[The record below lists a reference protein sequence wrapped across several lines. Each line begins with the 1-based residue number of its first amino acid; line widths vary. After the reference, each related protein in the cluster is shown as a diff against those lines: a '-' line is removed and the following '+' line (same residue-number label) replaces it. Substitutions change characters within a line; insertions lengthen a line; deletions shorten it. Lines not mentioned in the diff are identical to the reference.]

1 MALNGSRSANRDR
14 MRGYLELRE
23 TEGLTY
29 KALSARTG
37 VKIATLA
44 RWQRVFREE
53 ATAPPRAA
61 EERPSEAPSPFV
73 ELVVGNKP
81 APPPTK
87 TSQWF
92 EVLLDG
98 KVIKVPFDFDS
109 AALIKLIGVLK
120 QAC

>member
-1 MALNGSRSANRDR
+1 

-37 VKIATLA
+37 VKVATLA

-53 ATAPPRAA
+53 SSPPTRVS
-61 EERPSEAPSPFV
+61 EESPPKTPSPFV

-81 APPPTK
+81 APSPK
-87 TSQWF
+87 ISKWF
-92 EVLLDG
+92 EVLIEG
-98 KVIKVPFDFDS
+98 MVIKVPFDFES
-109 AALIKLIGVLK
+109 AALAQLISVLR

>member
-1 MALNGSRSANRDR
+1 MALNGSRAANRDR
-14 MRGYLELRE
+14 MRGYLKVRE
-23 TEGLTY
+23 AEDLTY

-44 RWQRVFREE
+44 RWQRVFRDEGASPPVEE
-53 ATAPPRAA
+53 SRNET
-61 EERPSEAPSPFV
+61 PSPFV

-81 APPPTK
+81 SPLPAKP
-87 TSQWF
+87 SQWF

-109 AALIKLIGVLK
+109 AALLKLIGVL
-120 QAC
+120 QRAC